1 MISGT
6 TLFGKFGLVA
16 TLASIVGSL
25 SASTQ
30 TLQLAKFSAGVLQGW
45 EEKSFVGKTD
55 YKLVQHDGRQVLRA
69 NTQGT
74 ASILYIEKKIDLTK
88 TPWIN
93 WSWKISNTYSGLN
106 EQTKKGDDYP
116 ARIYAI
122 IKTGFFPWQTHALN
136 YVWSSTTPKNE
147 SWKNAYTG
155 NARMIAVESGPE
167 NEGTWKQEKRDIR
180 EDYYQQFGKRID
192 RIDGIAIMVDSDDSG
207 LQATS
212 YFGDIYFTDQ

>member
-1 MISGT
+1 MISGVNFLGK
-6 TLFGKFGLVA
+6 TLLA
-16 TLASIVGSL
+16 ITLASAIGSL
-25 SASTQ
+25 SASAQ
-30 TLQLAKFSAGVLQGW
+30 TLQLAKFSAGELQGW
-45 EEKSFVGKTD
+45 KEKSFVGHTE
-55 YKLVQHDGRQVLRA
+55 YKLVTLDGKQVLRA

-93 WSWKISNTYSGLN
+93 WSWKISNIYSGLN

-122 IKTGFFPWQTHALN
+122 VKTGFFPWQTRALN
-136 YVWSSTTPKNE
+136 YVWSSTTPENK
-147 SWKNAYTG
+147 SWKNAYTS
-155 NARMIAVESGPE
+155 NARMIAVRSGTKSA
-167 NEGTWKQEKRDIR
+167 GQWQQEKRDLR
-180 EDYYQQFGKRID
+180 EDYYQQFGERID
-192 RIDGIAIMVDSDDSG
+192 QIDGIAIMADSDDSG